1 MLVYLSTIDHPADRD
16 KFTIL
21 YELYRDAMLCRAWQI
36 LRNQQ
41 DAEDAVHDAFLTI
54 ADNMKKISDPRCR
67 KTRNY
72 IVTITESKA
81 IDLYR
86 KHQRNPTEPL
96 LEGTA
101 IGETEDQVINTLA
114 ECILRLPERY
124 RTLVYLKYEQG
135 FRNREIA
142 HIMGIRE
149 TAVRKLDQRTR
160 ERLMELC
167 KEEGLDI

>member
-1 MLVYLSTIDHPADRD
+1 MLVYLSAIDHPADRD
-16 KFTIL
+16 KITIL
-21 YELYRDAMLCRAWQI
+21 YELYRDAMLRRAWQI

-41 DAEDAVHDAFLTI
+41 DAEDAVHDAI
-54 ADNMKKISDPRCR
+54 P
-67 KTRNY
+67 
-72 IVTITESKA
+72 ESKA

-101 IGETEDQVINTLA
+101 IGETEDQVINPLA
-114 ECILRLPERY
+114 ECIHRLPERY
-124 RTLVYLKYEQG
+124 RTLDYLKYEQG